1 VNARRRLDIFL
12 HERKLAL
19 ARAGVRVAAPPA
31 RDQETLHVGTGWG
44 GWSVVPE
51 LLSSESV
58 VYSAGIGEDSTFDE
72 GLIERFG
79 CEVHGFDPTPKGR
92 AHGEA
97 LAAREPRFQMHP
109 VGVWDED
116 TVLSFFAPR
125 DPSHDSWS
133 ALNLQRT
140 DESVDFEVRRVP
152 SLMRE
157 LGHERID
164 LLKIDV
170 EGAEYRVLS
179 DVLSAGLSIP
189 QIAVEFDEPPP
200 DVRAPGRMARRL
212 VRAGYRLAAH
222 NRTEFAFVKAS
233 R

>member
-1 VNARRRLDIFL
+1 VRL
-12 HERKLAL
+12 
-19 ARAGVRVAAPPA
+19 AAPPA
-31 RDQETLHVGTGWG
+31 RGLGAVQIGTNWG
-44 GWSVVPE
+44 GWSVVPD
-51 LLSSESV
+51 LLRAESV

-97 LAAREPRFQMHP
+97 LAAREARFHMHP
-109 VGVWDED
+109 VGVWDRD
-116 TVLSFFAPR
+116 TRISFFAPR

-140 DESVDFEVRRVP
+140 EESVDFEVRSVG

-157 LGHERID
+157 LGHDRID

-170 EGAEYRVLS
+170 EGAEYRVLE
-179 DVLSAGLSIP
+179 DVLASGLSIP

-200 DVRAPGRMARRL
+200 DLRAPGRMARRL
-212 VRAGYRLAAH
+212 VAAGYRLAAH
-222 NRTEFAFVKAS
+222 NRTEFSFV
-233 R
+233 RT